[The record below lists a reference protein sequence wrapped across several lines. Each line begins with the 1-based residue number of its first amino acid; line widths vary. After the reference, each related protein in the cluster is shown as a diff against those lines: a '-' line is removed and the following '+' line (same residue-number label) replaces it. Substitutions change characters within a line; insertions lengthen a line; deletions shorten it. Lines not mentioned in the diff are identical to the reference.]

1 MPIPPSRGVVGY
13 LSRFRG
19 DRHGI
24 PVCGYENFGPQIPPS
39 PVPVPPLGKH
49 FPNKAQIL
57 RRKRGTKGVI
67 HSKLSTY
74 VNLTSRS
81 ENCWYIIM
89 GFSAGTNES

>member
-1 MPIPPSRGVVGY
+1 MVFMFVAT
-13 LSRFRG
+13 RFFRL
-19 DRHGI
+19 
-24 PVCGYENFGPQIPPS
+24 QIP

-57 RRKRGTKGVI
+57 RRMRGPKGVI

-74 VNLTSRS
+74 VNLTCRS
-81 ENCWYIIM
+81 EYCYNTNT